1 MLIVFEKPM
10 RSVEVCGWYVDEYTD
25 KSNKKV
31 YKVVGV
37 VSPRQ
42 RGRLVSRDSTVIKDI
57 YMDEETVTIYRNENI
72 NNVLSCKDVI
82 DFIASRGGTV
92 FSLFAFYEWLKAQQE
107 EQKKEEVT
115 VDAN

>member
-1 MLIVFEKPM
+1 MLIVTEKPM
-10 RSVEVCGWYVDEYTD
+10 RSVEIASWYVDEYTD

-42 RGRLVSRDSTVIKDI
+42 RGRLVTRDSTVIKDI
-57 YMDEETVTIYRNENI
+57 YMDEETITIYRNENL
-72 NNVLSCKDVI
+72 NNVVSCKHMMDL
-82 DFIASRGGTV
+82 IASRGGNV
-92 FSLFAFYEWLKAQQE
+92 FSIFMFYDWLRGQQE
-107 EQKKEEVT
+107 QGKEEVT